1 MKVPELA
8 RLQMAFHNHLLDQT
22 GNFTR
27 EVAEGGRIGVEHRL
41 HIYHNAYRVRL
52 LEALQDAYEKTW
64 SYLGDSVFES
74 AALAF
79 IEDNPPRS
87 RNLRWYGDG
96 FPQWLGAR
104 FPADRDIAEL
114 AMIDW
119 QLRRAFDGPDASPM
133 DAGTLATL
141 TPSQWESV
149 GFRFAPTLFIA
160 PLQYNSVSIWH
171 ALDNDQDPPIAEA
184 LVKPTWLLIWRKA
197 WQPHFRTIGNLEH
210 ATLSRLLVGASF
222 ADVCANLNAQ
232 FPEQEAAAIAAESLR
247 TWLKDELIIGLG

>member
-52 LEALQDAYEKTW
+52 LEALQDAYEKIW
-64 SYLGDSVFES
+64 SYLGDSVSES

-96 FPQWLGAR
+96 FPQWLSAR

-197 WQPHFRTIGNLEH
+197 WQPHFRSICAVEYSALSQLLEGQGF
-210 ATLSRLLVGASF
+210 AEVCSSMSRDFS
-222 ADVCANLNAQ
+222 D
-232 FPEQEAAAIAAESLR
+232 QEAATLAAEYLHN
-247 TWLKDELIIGLG
+247 WLNDELITGLV